1 MVFNM
6 ELFVIMNVYQITIL
20 VAADGVREL
29 PVISGSENLKEALQK
44 LGFIPS
50 SRILAVEVL
59 WTSQNENDSLP
70 ERNQSSQ
77 AIGLEASSAPPRLL
91 PRNFCQAQPVKL
103 NGGGPLK
110 VNRASGAAKKHF
122 AFKALGKPAI
132 TAVLLGLL
140 LMYYCPN
147 SAFAAS
153 GGRVGAAFALVYRFL
168 SNKFHGSVVTAT
180 EKTSVVLKLQVG
192 LSGRARQLQRE
203 LNRIA
208 DIADT
213 SSPKGLSYVLTETT
227 VALLQHPDDCIS
239 GYSAVDLKR
248 SMEDCEERFDQLS
261 VEERGKFDE
270 ETLVNVNNI
279 KRQRTSSQGDSGF
292 SNEYIVITILVA
304 AKGVHKLPV
313 IRGSENLK
321 EALQKLGSIPSSRI
335 LAVEVLWTP
344 QNENDCLSEQELLED
359 YPLLRPL

>member
-1 MVFNM
+1 M
-6 ELFVIMNVYQITIL
+6 
-20 VAADGVREL
+20 
-29 PVISGSENLKEALQK
+29 K
-44 LGFIPS
+44 
-50 SRILAVEVL
+50 
-59 WTSQNENDSLP
+59 
-70 ERNQSSQ
+70 
-77 AIGLEASSAPPRLL
+77 
-91 PRNFCQAQPVKL
+91 
-103 NGGGPLK
+103 
-110 VNRASGAAKKHF
+110 

-153 GGRVGAAFALVYRFL
+153 GGRVGGKVFSSRSSSSSSSKSYLSSPSSSSRLLSSSYSSRWLSSSSCSSQCLSDSVCKPSPLGFSGGGDGGVGVDDGSSRSFFMFLMVLAAFALVYRFL

-359 YPLLRPL
+359 YPLLRPFWWLIVDVG